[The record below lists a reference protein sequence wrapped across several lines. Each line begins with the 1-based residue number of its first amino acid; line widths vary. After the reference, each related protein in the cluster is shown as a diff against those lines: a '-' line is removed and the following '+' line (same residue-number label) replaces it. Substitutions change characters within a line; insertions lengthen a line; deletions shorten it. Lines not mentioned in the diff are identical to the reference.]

1 MFPGS
6 LHQVQTHA
14 RGQVRRP
21 RQHAHDPLLRPCL
34 AGRQGEAASGVRATL
49 LDYVLGDEHDVIYR
63 RAELK
68 VPLPSSSS
76 SPPSSPPSS
85 LTLTLTSQELTA
97 QHMMDE
103 DGHGTLTRSPLSR
116 SSCPL
121 PSPVSSS
128 SSCDLHGAQ
137 DEVRILNGTLD
148 MAGKAAKDAMRPLK
162 DVYMIEA
169 SSPLDR
175 TTLRN
180 IMATGFSR
188 IPVYHN
194 DVQNVIGMLLVKDL
208 LLVNP
213 DDAVSVGWSE
223 RGLIRGIRRVPESLP
238 LFDLLHLFRKGTS
251 RLALV
256 CRPKQEGK
264 GPDDGSITGIVT
276 LEDVIEEL
284 IQEEILDETD
294 QGVDVV
300 AMLAHQFAQK
310 QLNEQRRTGRSK
322 AQKEIRASR
331 SERVRREMSDSV
343 LESDVWKPIA
353 LASLMKTR
361 CLESLPASCCLS
373 LNFPSRAPS
382 PSLSHFPPL
391 HFFLFLTFCLPP
403 LVLLRPSVDRV
414 SLLLYCNH
422 TSSRCIHKAHSV
434 SCRHGDHSL
443 HSHLRLPVDHAS
455 SASPVVGARY
465 LPHEMSKPPHRGHDD
480 L

>member
-1 MFPGS
+1 MSNFTTPGDEAPNIPCCGAEFWMYVGICAFLVLFAAIMSGLTIS
-6 LHQVQTHA
+6 LMSLDPMNLSIIMESGTSSEKRYAAAIAPLIENRHLLLVTLLLGNAVAAEALPIYMDMICDTHLAIILSVTLVLGCSEIIPQALFTKYKLMLGAKFAGLVQTLMILFCFLSWPI
-14 RGQVRRP
+14 GK
-21 RQHAHDPLLRPCL
+21 
-34 AGRQGEAASGVRATL
+34 L
-49 LDYVLGDEHDVIYR
+49 LDHVLGDDHAMIYR

-68 VPLPSSSS
+68 
-76 SPPSSPPSS
+76 
-85 LTLTLTSQELTA
+85 ELTA
-97 QHMMDE
+97 QHLMDE
-103 DGHGTLTRSPLSR
+103 DGHGTLTK
-116 SSCPL
+116 
-121 PSPVSSS
+121 
-128 SSCDLHGAQ
+128 

-148 MAGKAAKDAMRPLK
+148 MAGKQAKDAMRPLK

-213 DDAVSVGWSE
+213 DDAVSVAWSE
-223 RGLIRGIRRVPESLP
+223 RGLVRGIRRVPESLP

-256 CRPKQEGK
+256 CREKQEGK
-264 GPDDGSITGIVT
+264 GSDDGCITGIVT

-310 QLNEQRRTGRSK
+310 QLREQTRTGRSK
-322 AQKEIRASR
+322 TEKQIRASR
-331 SERVRREMSDSV
+331 NDRIRREMSDSGIG
-343 LESDVWKPIA
+343 SDVWKPIA

-361 CLESLPASCCLS
+361 
-373 LNFPSRAPS
+373 
-382 PSLSHFPPL
+382 
-391 HFFLFLTFCLPP
+391 
-403 LVLLRPSVDRV
+403 
-414 SLLLYCNH
+414 
-422 TSSRCIHKAHSV
+422 
-434 SCRHGDHSL
+434 HGDHS
-443 HSHLRLPVDHAS
+443 HLRPIDHAS

-465 LPHEMSKPPHRGHDD
+465 LPHEMSKPPHRRQDD